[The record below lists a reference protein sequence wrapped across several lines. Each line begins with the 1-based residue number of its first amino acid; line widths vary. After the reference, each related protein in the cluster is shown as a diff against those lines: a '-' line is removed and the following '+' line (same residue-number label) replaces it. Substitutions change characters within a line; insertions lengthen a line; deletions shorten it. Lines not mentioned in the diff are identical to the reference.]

1 MSDNGDDKYYYN
13 NYNYNQAHNDL
24 DQHVNLAT
32 VAMVAGLLSVP
43 FCFFGYIGIVLG
55 GIAIVM
61 AILSKGTAK
70 KLLPQARKGII
81 YGILGVII
89 GYAVVISSIHTV
101 LTNPEMRRQMNQLSE
116 QLYGVSFDET
126 LEGLTGS
133 PAAPGDN

>member
-61 AILSKGTAK
+61 AILSKGTAAK
-70 KLLPQARKGII
+70 FLPQAKKGIA
-81 YGILGVII
+81 YGALGVII
-89 GYAVVISSIHTV
+89 GYAVVISSIHML
-101 LTNPEMRRQMNQLSE
+101 LTNPEMRQQMNQIS
-116 QLYGVSFDET
+116 QHLYGVSFDET
-126 LEGLTGS
+126 LEELTGS
-133 PAAPGDN
+133 PVTPEGN

>member
-32 VAMVAGLLSVP
+32 TAMVAGLLSVP
-43 FCFFGYIGIVLG
+43 LCFFGYFGIVVG
-55 GIAIVM
+55 GVAIVM
-61 AILSKGTAK
+61 ALLSKGMEK
-70 KLLPQARKGII
+70 KFLPQAKKGIF
-81 YGILGVII
+81 YGFLGIII
-89 GYAVVISSIHTV
+89 GYAVVVSSIHMI
-101 LTNPEMRRQMNQLSE
+101 LTNPERRQQLNQFSQ

-133 PAAPGDN
+133 PVTPGDN